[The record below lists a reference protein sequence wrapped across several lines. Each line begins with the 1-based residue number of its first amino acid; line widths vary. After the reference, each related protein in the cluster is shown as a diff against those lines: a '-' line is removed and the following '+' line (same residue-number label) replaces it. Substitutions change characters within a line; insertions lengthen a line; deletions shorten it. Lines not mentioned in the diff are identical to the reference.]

1 MSFSHLKD
9 VEKQQLAR
17 WVSEGKQPTEI
28 SQLLKRSLSTI
39 VRQIGKLTHKKKCAP
54 VGRPRK
60 ISEALNDRL
69 VAKVKA
75 LTKAADAKYQVTA
88 SMIRKSA
95 ALKCS
100 NRTLLDALHSC
111 GVYMHPL
118 REKPVR
124 TEEDEK
130 DRLAFGSLHATKPIG
145 YWTTKVDAYLDNKF
159 FPVYLTG
166 RTRDYAAKRVARGS
180 YRSKGEGL
188 SKGHVKPRK
197 NLKYNTGAPSMNISC
212 AISASRVLM
221 WHEVK
226 GNWNA
231 KAAAEMYSSK
241 LAPALR
247 RAYPGRRRFLVLEDN
262 DPSGYKSKLALDA
275 KTQEKIDG
283 VEFPK
288 RSPDLNPL
296 DYGLWAEVNK
306 RMRKQELRFK
316 ANRRET
322 KAQYAARLRR
332 TAMALP
338 PSFLKALV
346 SSMKRRCADLVAA
359 GGGDFQE

>member
-1 MSFSHLKD
+1 MLFSHLKD
-9 VEKQQLAR
+9 VEKQQLLR
-17 WVSEGKQPTEI
+17 WVSEGKKPMEI
-28 SQLLKRSLSTI
+28 SLLLRRSLSTI
-39 VRQIGKLTHKKKCAP
+39 VRHIGKLKSKKKCAP
-54 VGRPRK
+54 VGRPPC
-60 ISEALNDRL
+60 ISEALKDRL

-88 SMIRKSA
+88 AMIRKSA

-100 NRTLLDALHSC
+100 NRTLLDALHSR
-111 GVYMHPL
+111 GIYMHPL

-130 DRLAFGSLHATKPIG
+130 DRLQFGSLHAPKPITF
-145 YWTTKVDAYLDNKF
+145 WTTKVDAYLDNKF

-166 RTRDYAAKRVARGS
+166 RTRDYAAKRIARGS
-180 YRSKGEGL
+180 FRGKGEGL

-197 NLKYNTGAPSMNISC
+197 NLKYNTGAPSIHISC

-221 WHEVK
+221 WHVIK

-231 KAAAEMYSSK
+231 KAASEMCSNK

-247 RAYPGRRRFLVLEDN
+247 GAYPGRRRFRVLEDN

-275 KTQEKIDG
+275 KTREKIDG
-283 VEFPK
+283 VQFPK

-296 DYGLWAEVNK
+296 DYGFWAEVNK

-316 ANRRET
+316 ANKRET

-332 TAMALP
+332 TVMNLP